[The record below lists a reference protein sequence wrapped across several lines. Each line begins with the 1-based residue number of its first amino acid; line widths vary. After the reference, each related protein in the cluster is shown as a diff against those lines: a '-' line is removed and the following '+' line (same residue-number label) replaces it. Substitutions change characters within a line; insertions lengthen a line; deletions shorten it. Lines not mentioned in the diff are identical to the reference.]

1 MLNELIGAVV
11 QVLLFALV
19 PLIFWYI
26 TSRKETSF
34 FAWIGLKKPA

>member
-1 MLNELIGAVV
+1 MLNELIGSVV

-26 TSRKETSF
+26 TSRKETFDKYSF
-34 FAWIGLKKPA
+34 SVSRL